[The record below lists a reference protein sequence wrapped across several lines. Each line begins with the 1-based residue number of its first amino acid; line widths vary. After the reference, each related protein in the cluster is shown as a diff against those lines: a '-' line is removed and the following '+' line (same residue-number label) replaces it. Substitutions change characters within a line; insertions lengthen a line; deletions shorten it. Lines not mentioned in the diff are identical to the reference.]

1 MENVSNELMDI
12 DTEQQTIDN
21 EREQERRCNQ
31 VSNSAQR
38 DARLESGRLRIRE
51 MRARE
56 NSAERNA
63 RLEADRDYTRDI
75 RDHES
80 DAERNARLESV
91 RERLDHETPE
101 QTSHRLNNNRLRNN
115 ARNANRR

>member
-38 DARLESGRLRIRE
+38 DARLESDQRLRFRE

-56 NSAERNA
+56 
-63 RLEADRDYTRDI
+63 
-75 RDHES
+75 S
-80 DAERNARLESV
+80 DAERSTRL
-91 RERLDHETPE
+91 
-101 QTSHRLNNNRLRNN
+101 
-115 ARNANRR
+115 